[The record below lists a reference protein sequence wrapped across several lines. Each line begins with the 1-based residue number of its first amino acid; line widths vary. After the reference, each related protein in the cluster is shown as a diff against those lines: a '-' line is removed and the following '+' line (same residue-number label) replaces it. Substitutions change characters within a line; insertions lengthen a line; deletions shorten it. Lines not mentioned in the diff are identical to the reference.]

1 MNLVNWTPFRDMDS
15 VFDRYLNRMERIPGR
30 AAEGQL
36 ADMDWRPSADISET
50 KSHYLIKAQLPEV
63 EKDDVHITVE
73 NGVLTLSGERK
84 FQQEEESE
92 TQHRIESLYGRFARS
107 FTLPSDADE
116 AAISAKSKKGMLKIR
131 IPKTAETKQA
141 PVKISVD

>member
-15 VFDRYLNRMERIPGR
+15 VFDRYFDRMERTPGR
-30 AAEGQL
+30 RSEGQL
-36 ADMDWRPSADISET
+36 SDLDWRPSADISET

-63 EKDDVHITVE
+63 EKEDVHITVE

-84 FQQEEESE
+84 FEQEEESE
-92 TQHRIESLYGRFARS
+92 TQHRIESLYGRFSRS

-116 AAISAKSKKGMLKIR
+116 AAISAKNRNGMLKIR
-131 IPKTAETKQA
+131 IPKTVEAKDA
-141 PVKISVD
+141 PVKIAVD